1 MTVVT
6 SRGRIRL
13 PPKRPPAADP
23 LSTYRAKRSLERT
36 PEPAGAVGR
45 ADGRLFVVHEHAAR
59 RLHWDLRLE
68 MDGVL
73 RSWAVPK
80 GPSYDTAD
88 KRLAVLVEDHP
99 LEYGD
104 FEGLIP
110 EGNYGAGAV
119 IVWDRGQ
126 WVPVGDPAEGLA
138 KGKLLFELRGYKLHG
153 LWTLVKLK
161 KGEKEWLFIKERDEW
176 ASTERVPPAESVLS
190 GMTVE
195 DLKAGQDRGM
205 AIRSELVRLGAP
217 RRTVDA
223 RTVGLMLAETAERAF
238 SRAGWLFEPKLD
250 GYRVLAARKGNEA
263 RLLTRNTNDCSDA
276 FPEITRAVAA
286 LPYDRIVLDG
296 EVVALDDR
304 GVPSFQR
311 LQGRARLSRPIDIR
325 HAAVESP
332 VTYYAFDLL
341 GFEDFDL
348 RPLPLTARKSLLQ
361 QVLPPVGALRYLEHV
376 EEEGEALYHEA
387 ERLGLEGVV
396 GKKASAP
403 YKAGRS
409 GVWLKVRSRHTGDF
423 VVVGFT
429 APKGSRGGFGA
440 LHLGE
445 YVDGALTY
453 TGRVGTGFSE
463 KQLAEVSRTLH
474 GQRRADPPCGG
485 PVPKEKGTT
494 WVDPV
499 MVVEVEYSERTD
511 EGLLRQPVF
520 LRFRDDKR
528 PEECVREVGGKG
540 EGDGKGDGRGRGG
553 RVMSS
558 ESRDLARRPGRSA
571 PDPKAGKPIARSAPD
586 DQASRTDPT
595 TRKDEASRKSG
606 PPRDDA
612 ALPFELTNV
621 KKIFWPDDGYTKG
634 DMLAYYRAIS
644 PWLLPYLRSRPV
656 VMTRFPDGITGK
668 SFFQKD
674 APGFAPD
681 WIRTERIWS
690 EDTQREIDYFI
701 CDDVASLLYVIN
713 LGSIPL
719 HVWSSRAPTL
729 ERPDWCVLDLDPKGA
744 PFEQVVEV
752 ALVARKLC
760 ERIELPLFVKT
771 SGSSGLHLLVP
782 LGKQCTHEQARSLG
796 ELLARYLVARLPEIA
811 TITRQVS
818 RRDGR
823 VYVDYLQN
831 GSGKLLVAP
840 FSVRPLPGAPV
851 SMPLAWR
858 EVNRR
863 LDIRKH
869 TIKSAPERMRKLKV
883 DPVAEVL
890 EVVPDLGEALGRL
903 REEME

>member
-1 MTVVT
+1 MP
-6 SRGRIRL
+6 G
-13 PPKRPPAADP
+13 KRPAKSDA
-23 LSTYRAKRSLERT
+23 LSPYRAKRSLERT
-36 PEPAGAVGR
+36 PEPAGAIGR
-45 ADGRLFVVHEHAAR
+45 ADGRLFVVHQHAAR
-59 RLHWDLRLE
+59 RLHYDLRLE

-126 WVPVGDPAEGLA
+126 WVPVGDPAEGLEQ
-138 KGKLLFELRGYKLHG
+138 GKLLFELRGYKLRG

-161 KGEKEWLFIKERDEW
+161 KGVKEWLLIKERDEW
-176 ASTERVPPAESVLS
+176 AAPDRVPPAESVLS
-190 GMTVE
+190 GLTVE
-195 DLKAGQDRGM
+195 DLKAGENRGD
-205 AIRSELVRLGAP
+205 AIRRELTRLGAP
-217 RRTVDA
+217 RRPVDA
-223 RTVGLMLAETAERAF
+223 KTAKLMLAESAERAF

-250 GYRVLAARKGNEA
+250 GYRVLAARQSGDA
-263 RLLTRNTNDCSDA
+263 RLLTRNANDYTEA

-286 LPYDRIVLDG
+286 LPFDRVLLDG

-304 GVPSFQR
+304 GLPSFQR
-311 LQGRARLSRPIDIR
+311 LQSRARLSRPIDIR
-325 HAAVESP
+325 HAAVELP

-348 RPLPLTARKSLLQ
+348 RPLPLTARKSVLQ
-361 QVLPPVGALRYLEHV
+361 RVLPPVGALRYLEHV
-376 EEEGEALYHEA
+376 EEDGEALYHEA

-396 GKKASAP
+396 GKKAAAP

-409 GVWLKVRSRHTGDF
+409 AVWLKVRSRKTGDF

-429 APKGSRGGFGA
+429 SPKGSRGGFGA

-453 TGRVGTGFSE
+453 TGRVGSGFTE
-463 KQLAEVSRTLH
+463 KQLGEVSRKLL
-474 GQRRADPPCGG
+474 GQRRPDPPCGG

-494 WVDPV
+494 WVEPV

-511 EGLLRQPVF
+511 DGLLRQPVF

-528 PEECVREVGGKG
+528 PEECVREGGG
-540 EGDGKGDGRGRGG
+540 ERKRDQH
-553 RVMSS
+553 VIPSAA
-558 ESRDLARRPGRSA
+558 RDLGRRPGPSAPSSDAGEKVPRSA
-571 PDPKAGKPIARSAPD
+571 
-586 DQASRTDPT
+586 
-595 TRKDEASRKSG
+595 
-606 PPRDDA
+606 RDDERGRNA
-612 ALPFELTNV
+612 VPAETTALPFELTNV

-634 DMLAYYRAIS
+634 DLLAYYRAIS
-644 PWLLPYLRSRPV
+644 PWLLPYLRNRPV
-656 VMTRFPDGITGK
+656 VMTRYPDGIGGK

-681 WIRTERIWS
+681 WIRTERMWS
-690 EDTQREIDYFI
+690 EDTQREIDYFV
-701 CDDVASLLYVIN
+701 CDDVASLLYVVN

-719 HVWSSRAPTL
+719 HIWSSRAPTL

-752 ALVARKLC
+752 ALAARKLC

-782 LGKQCTHEQARSLG
+782 LARQCTHEQSRSLG
-796 ELLARYLVARLPEIA
+796 ELLARCLVGLLPEIA

-858 EVNRR
+858 EVTKR

-869 TIKSAPERMRKLKV
+869 TIKTAPERMKKLKGEPLV
-883 DPVAEVL
+883 GVL
-890 EVVPDLGEALGRL
+890 EQAPDLAAALGRL
-903 REEME
+903 QAEME

>member
-1 MTVVT
+1 MSVT
-6 SRGRIRL
+6 RL
-13 PPKRPPAADP
+13 GLTAEARRRRLPKRPPASDP

-36 PEPAGAVGR
+36 PEPAGAVTR
-45 ADGRLFVVHEHAAR
+45 TDGRLFVVHEHAAR

-68 MDGVL
+68 MEGVL

-110 EGNYGAGAV
+110 DGNYGAGAV
-119 IVWDRGQ
+119 IVWDRGE
-126 WVPVGDPAEGLA
+126 WVPIGDPLEGLA

-161 KGEKEWLFIKERDEW
+161 KGEKDWLFIKERDDW
-176 ASTERVPPAESVLS
+176 ASAERLSPAESVLS
-190 GMTVE
+190 GLTVE
-195 DLKAGQDRGM
+195 DLKSGQDRGEE
-205 AIRSELVRLGAP
+205 IRKELTRLGAP
-217 RRTVDA
+217 KRPVDTKA
-223 RTVGLMLAETAERAF
+223 VGLMLAETAERAF

-250 GYRVLAARKGNEA
+250 GYRVLAARRAGDT
-263 RLLTRNTNDCSDA
+263 RLLTRNTNDCTEA
-276 FPEITRAVAA
+276 FPEIARAVAA
-286 LPYDRIVLDG
+286 LPFDRVLLDG

-304 GVPSFQR
+304 GLPSFQR
-311 LQGRARLSRPIDIR
+311 LQGRARLRRPIDIR
-325 HAAVESP
+325 HATVENP

-348 RPLPLTARKSLLQ
+348 RPLPLTARKALLQ
-361 QVLPPVGALRYLEHV
+361 RVIPPVGALRFLEHV
-376 EEEGEALYHEA
+376 DDDGEALYHEA

-409 GVWLKVRSRHTGDF
+409 ALWLKVRSRRTGDF

-429 APKGSRGGFGA
+429 SPKGSRGGFGA

-445 YVDGALTY
+445 YVAGELTY

-463 KQLAEVSRTLH
+463 KQLAEVTRMLL
-474 GQRRADPPCGG
+474 GQKRATPPCGG

-494 WVDPV
+494 WVEPA
-499 MVVEVEYSERTD
+499 MVVEVEYTERTD

-520 LRFRDDKR
+520 LRFREDKN
-528 PEECVREVGGKG
+528 PDECVREGAGDREGGAEADQGTNAKAAGGKTA
-540 EGDGKGDGRGRGG
+540 
-553 RVMSS
+553 V
-558 ESRDLARRPGRSA
+558 AT
-571 PDPKAGKPIARSAPD
+571 KAVAKTA
-586 DQASRTDPT
+586 
-595 TRKDEASRKSG
+595 E
-606 PPRDDA
+606 
-612 ALPFELTNV
+612 LPFELTNV
-621 KKIFWPDDGYTKG
+621 KKVYWPDDGYTKG
-634 DMLAYYRAIS
+634 DMLDYYRAIS
-644 PWLLPYLRSRPV
+644 PWLLPYLRNRPV
-656 VMTRFPDGITGK
+656 VMTRFPDGIAGK

-681 WIRTERIWS
+681 WIRTERMWS
-690 EDTQREIDYFI
+690 EDTAREIDYFV

-719 HVWSSRAPTL
+719 HIWSSRAPTL

-752 ALVARKLC
+752 ALEARKLS

-782 LGKQCTHEQARSLG
+782 LGRQCTHEQARSFG
-796 ELLARYLVARLPEIA
+796 ELLARYLVSRLPEIA

-869 TIKSAPERMRKLKV
+869 TITNAPARLAKLKA
-883 DPVAEVL
+883 DPLADVL
-890 EVVPDLGEALGRL
+890 ETVPDLGGALERL
-903 REEME
+903 MREFE